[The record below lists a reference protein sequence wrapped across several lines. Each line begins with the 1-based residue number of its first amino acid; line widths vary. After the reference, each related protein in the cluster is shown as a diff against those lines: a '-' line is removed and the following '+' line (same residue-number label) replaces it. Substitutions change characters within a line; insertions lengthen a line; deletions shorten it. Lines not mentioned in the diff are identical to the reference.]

1 MKEKLIIFLLIF
13 SLTINVA
20 ALVTMG
26 YFWGR
31 GEGGGEAV
39 FHRSGESPRLG
50 SRLSLDK
57 VQQRKMRGMRGSL
70 LEVIKPVRDELEAK
84 REDLVNL
91 LILKEPDRIVIDQKI
106 GEINSLQSQI
116 QHAVIDNL
124 LREKDF
130 LNPMQQK
137 EYFDVISRRLC
148 PNRFFMGRGRG
159 RGMGMG
165 DGSGRGRGQGM
176 GIGDGS
182 GRGLGQGIGRD
193 DGSGRGRG
201 QGQGMGRGDGSGSG
215 RGQGLGMGMGD
226 GSGRG
231 QGKRME

>member
-1 MKEKLIIFLLIF
+1 
-13 SLTINVA
+13 
-20 ALVTMG
+20 
-26 YFWGR
+26 
-31 GEGGGEAV
+31 
-39 FHRSGESPRLG
+39 
-50 SRLSLDK
+50 
-57 VQQRKMRGMRGSL
+57 MRGMRGSL
-70 LEVIKPVRDELEAK
+70 FEGIKPVRDELEDK

-91 LILKEPDRIVIDQKI
+91 LTIEDPDRIVIDQKI

-148 PNRFFMGRGRG
+148 PNRFFMGRG
-159 RGMGMG
+159 
-165 DGSGRGRGQGM
+165 
-176 GIGDGS
+176 
-182 GRGLGQGIGRD
+182 
-193 DGSGRGRG
+193 

-215 RGQGLGMGMGD
+215 RGQGQGIGRGDGSGRGQGQGIGRGD

-231 QGKRME
+231 QGKSME

>member
-20 ALVTMG
+20 ALITMG

-39 FHRSGESPRLG
+39 FRRSGESPRLG

-70 LEVIKPVRDELEAK
+70 FEGIKPVRDELEAK

-91 LILKEPDRIVIDQKI
+91 LTTKEPDRIVIDQKI

-116 QHAVIDNL
+116 QHAVIDTL
-124 LREKDF
+124 LREKEF

-148 PNRFFMGRGRG
+148 QNRFFMGRGR
-159 RGMGMG
+159 
-165 DGSGRGRGQGM
+165 
-176 GIGDGS
+176 
-182 GRGLGQGIGRD
+182 
-193 DGSGRGRG
+193 
-201 QGQGMGRGDGSGSG
+201 GQGMGRGDGSGSG
-215 RGQGLGMGMGD
+215 RGQGQGIGRGDGSGRGQGQGIGRGDGSGRGQGQGIGRGDGSGRKGQGQGMGMGD
-226 GSGRG
+226 GSGQG
-231 QGKRME
+231 QGKY

>member
-39 FHRSGESPRLG
+39 FERSGESPRLG

-70 LEVIKPVRDELEAK
+70 FEGIKPVRDELEAK

-91 LILKEPDRIVIDQKI
+91 LTTKDPDRLVIDQKI
-106 GEINSLQSQI
+106 GEINVLQSQI
-116 QHAVIDNL
+116 QHAVIDSL
-124 LREKDF
+124 LREKEF

-159 RGMGMG
+159 PGMGRGRGPGQGIGRGDGSGKGQGQGMGMG
-165 DGSGRGRGQGM
+165 NRSGRGRGQG
-176 GIGDGS
+176 
-182 GRGLGQGIGRD
+182 RRL
-193 DGSGRGRG
+193 
-201 QGQGMGRGDGSGSG
+201 
-215 RGQGLGMGMGD
+215 
-226 GSGRG
+226 
-231 QGKRME
+231 E

>member
-20 ALVTMG
+20 ALITMG

-31 GEGGGEAV
+31 GEGGGEAA
-39 FHRSGESPRLG
+39 FRRSGESPRLG

-70 LEVIKPVRDELEAK
+70 FEGIKPVRDELEAK

-91 LILKEPDRIVIDQKI
+91 LTTKEPDRILIDQKI

-116 QHAVIDNL
+116 QHAVIDTL
-124 LREKDF
+124 LREKEF

-148 PNRFFMGRGRG
+148 QNRFFMGRGR
-159 RGMGMG
+159 
-165 DGSGRGRGQGM
+165 
-176 GIGDGS
+176 
-182 GRGLGQGIGRD
+182 
-193 DGSGRGRG
+193 
-201 QGQGMGRGDGSGSG
+201 GQGMGRGDGSGSG
-215 RGQGLGMGMGD
+215 RGQGQGIGRGDGSGRGQGQGIGRGDGSGRGQGQGIGRGDGSGRGRGQGQGMGMGD
-226 GSGRG
+226 GSGQG
-231 QGKRME
+231 QGKY

>member
-39 FHRSGESPRLG
+39 FERSGESPRLG

-70 LEVIKPVRDELEAK
+70 FEGIKPVRDELEAK

-91 LILKEPDRIVIDQKI
+91 LTIEDPDRIVIDQKI
-106 GEINSLQSQI
+106 GEINVLQSQI
-116 QHAVIDNL
+116 QHAVIDSL
-124 LREKDF
+124 LREKEF

-159 RGMGMG
+159 RGMGRG
-165 DGSGRGRGQGM
+165 DGSSRGRGQGM
-176 GIGDGS
+176 
-182 GRGLGQGIGRD
+182 
-193 DGSGRGRG
+193 
-201 QGQGMGRGDGSGSG
+201 GDGSGSG
-215 RGQGLGMGMGD
+215 RGQG
-226 GSGRG
+226 
-231 QGKRME
+231 KY

>member
-1 MKEKLIIFLLIF
+1 
-13 SLTINVA
+13 
-20 ALVTMG
+20 MG

-39 FHRSGESPRLG
+39 FRRSGESPRLG

-70 LEVIKPVRDELEAK
+70 LEGIKPVRDELEAK
-84 REDLVNL
+84 REDLVDL
-91 LILKEPDRIVIDQKI
+91 LILEEPDRIVIDQKI

-116 QHAVIDNL
+116 QHAVIDSL
-124 LREKDF
+124 LREKEF

-165 DGSGRGRGQGM
+165 DGSGRGQG
-176 GIGDGS
+176 IRNGS
-182 GRGLGQGIGRD
+182 G
-193 DGSGRGRG
+193 
-201 QGQGMGRGDGSGSG
+201 
-215 RGQGLGMGMGD
+215 
-226 GSGRG
+226 
-231 QGKRME
+231 

>member
-31 GEGGGEAV
+31 GEGGGE
-39 FHRSGESPRLG
+39 SPRLG

-70 LEVIKPVRDELEAK
+70 FEGIKPVRDELEAK

-91 LILKEPDRIVIDQKI
+91 LTIEDPDRIVIDQKI
-106 GEINSLQSQI
+106 GEINVLQSQI
-116 QHAVIDNL
+116 QHAVIDSL
-124 LREKDF
+124 LREKEF

-159 RGMGMG
+159 RGMGRG
-165 DGSGRGRGQGM
+165 DGSSRGRGQGM
-176 GIGDGS
+176 
-182 GRGLGQGIGRD
+182 
-193 DGSGRGRG
+193 
-201 QGQGMGRGDGSGSG
+201 GDGSGSG
-215 RGQGLGMGMGD
+215 RGQG
-226 GSGRG
+226 
-231 QGKRME
+231 KY

>member
-39 FHRSGESPRLG
+39 FERSSESPRLG

-57 VQQRKMRGMRGSL
+57 LQQRKMRGMRGSL
-70 LEVIKPVRDELEAK
+70 FEGIKPVRDELEAK

-91 LILKEPDRIVIDQKI
+91 LTTEDPDRMVIDQKI
-106 GEINSLQSQI
+106 GEINVLQSQI
-116 QHAVIDNL
+116 QHAVIDSL
-124 LREKDF
+124 LREKEF

-148 PNRFFMGRGRG
+148 PNRFFMGRG
-159 RGMGMG
+159 
-165 DGSGRGRGQGM
+165 
-176 GIGDGS
+176 
-182 GRGLGQGIGRD
+182 
-193 DGSGRGRG
+193 
-201 QGQGMGRGDGSGSG
+201 QGQGMGRGDGSGRGRGPGQGIGRGDGSG
-215 RGQGLGMGMGD
+215 RGQGQGIGRGD

-231 QGKRME
+231 QGKSME

>member
-39 FHRSGESPRLG
+39 FRRSGESPRLG

-70 LEVIKPVRDELEAK
+70 LEGIKPVRDELEAK
-84 REDLVNL
+84 REDLVDL
-91 LILKEPDRIVIDQKI
+91 LILEEPDRIVIDQKI

-116 QHAVIDNL
+116 QHAVIDSL
-124 LREKDF
+124 LREKEF

-159 RGMGMG
+159 RGMGRG
-165 DGSGRGRGQGM
+165 DGSGRGQGLGMGLGDGSGSGRGQGQGM
-176 GIGDGS
+176 GMGDGS
-182 GRGLGQGIGRD
+182 
-193 DGSGRGRG
+193 GRG
-201 QGQGMGRGDGSGSG
+201 QGQGMGRGDGSG
-215 RGQGLGMGMGD
+215 RGQGQGMGMGD

>member
-39 FHRSGESPRLG
+39 FRRSGESPRLG

-57 VQQRKMRGMRGSL
+57 VQQRKMR
-70 LEVIKPVRDELEAK
+70 
-84 REDLVNL
+84 DLVNL
-91 LILKEPDRIVIDQKI
+91 LTTKDPDRIVIDQKLS
-106 GEINSLQSQI
+106 EIHVLQSQI
-116 QHAVIDNL
+116 QHAVIDSL
-124 LREKDF
+124 LREKEF

-148 PNRFFMGRGRG
+148 PNRFFMGRGQ
-159 RGMGMG
+159 
-165 DGSGRGRGQGM
+165 GQGM
-176 GIGDGS
+176 G
-182 GRGLGQGIGRD
+182 RG

-201 QGQGMGRGDGSGSG
+201 QGQGMGRGDGSGRGQGQGIGRGDGSG
-215 RGQGLGMGMGD
+215 RGQGQGIGRGD

-231 QGKRME
+231 QGKY

>member
-39 FHRSGESPRLG
+39 FRRSGESPRLG

-70 LEVIKPVRDELEAK
+70 LEGIKPVRDELEAK
-84 REDLVNL
+84 REDLVDL
-91 LILKEPDRIVIDQKI
+91 LILEEPDRIVIDQKI

-116 QHAVIDNL
+116 QHAVIDSL
-124 LREKDF
+124 LREKEF

-159 RGMGMG
+159 RGMG
-165 DGSGRGRGQGM
+165 
-176 GIGDGS
+176 
-182 GRGLGQGIGRD
+182 
-193 DGSGRGRG
+193 
-201 QGQGMGRGDGSGSG
+201 RGDGSG
-215 RGQGLGMGMGD
+215 RGQGLGMGRGD

-231 QGKRME
+231 

>member
-39 FHRSGESPRLG
+39 LRRSGESPRLG

-70 LEVIKPVRDELEAK
+70 FEGIKPVRDELEAK

-91 LILKEPDRIVIDQKI
+91 LTIEDPDRIVIDQKI
-106 GEINSLQSQI
+106 GEINNLQSQI
-116 QHAVIDNL
+116 QRAVIDSL

-159 RGMGMG
+159 RGMGRG
-165 DGSGRGRGQGM
+165 DGSGRGRG
-176 GIGDGS
+176 
-182 GRGLGQGIGRD
+182 LGQGI
-193 DGSGRGRG
+193 
-201 QGQGMGRGDGSGSG
+201 GRGDGSGSG
-215 RGQGLGMGMGD
+215 RGQGQGMGVGNGS

>member
-39 FHRSGESPRLG
+39 FRRSGEYPRLG
-50 SRLSLDK
+50 SRLALDK

-70 LEVIKPVRDELEAK
+70 FKGIKPVRDELEAK

-91 LILKEPDRIVIDQKI
+91 LTTKEPDRIMIDQKI

-116 QHAVIDNL
+116 QHAVIDSL

-159 RGMGMG
+159 RGMGRG
-165 DGSGRGRGQGM
+165 DGSGRGRG
-176 GIGDGS
+176 
-182 GRGLGQGIGRD
+182 LGQGI
-193 DGSGRGRG
+193 
-201 QGQGMGRGDGSGSG
+201 GRGDGSGSG
-215 RGQGLGMGMGD
+215 RGQGQGMGVGNGS

>member
-31 GEGGGEAV
+31 GEGGGEAI
-39 FHRSGESPRLG
+39 FERSGESPRLG

-70 LEVIKPVRDELEAK
+70 LKGIKPIRDELEAK

-91 LILKEPDRIVIDQKI
+91 LTLEEPDRSAIDEKIV
-106 GEINSLQSQI
+106 EINSLQSQV
-116 QHAVIDNL
+116 QHAVIDSL
-124 LREKDF
+124 LREKEF
-130 LNPMQQK
+130 LNPEQQK

-159 RGMGMG
+159 RGMG
-165 DGSGRGRGQGM
+165 
-176 GIGDGS
+176 
-182 GRGLGQGIGRD
+182 
-193 DGSGRGRG
+193 RGRG
-201 QGQGMGRGDGSGSG
+201 QGQGIGRGDGSGSG
-215 RGQGLGMGMGD
+215 RGQGQVMGMGD

-231 QGKRME
+231 RGQGKLME

>member
-39 FHRSGESPRLG
+39 FERSGESPRLG

-70 LEVIKPVRDELEAK
+70 FEGIKPVRDELEAK

-91 LILKEPDRIVIDQKI
+91 LTTEDPDRMVIDQKI
-106 GEINSLQSQI
+106 GEINVLQSQI
-116 QHAVIDNL
+116 QHAVIDSL
-124 LREKDF
+124 LREKEF

-159 RGMGMG
+159 RGMGRG
-165 DGSGRGRGQGM
+165 DGSGRGRGM
-176 GIGDGS
+176 
-182 GRGLGQGIGRD
+182 GQGIGRD
-193 DGSGRGRG
+193 DGSGSGRG
-201 QGQGMGRGDGSGSG
+201 QGQGMGN
-215 RGQGLGMGMGD
+215 

>member
-39 FHRSGESPRLG
+39 FRRSGESPRLG

-70 LEVIKPVRDELEAK
+70 FEGIKPVRDELEDK

-91 LILKEPDRIVIDQKI
+91 LTIEDPDRIVIDQKI
-106 GEINSLQSQI
+106 GEINVLQSQI
-116 QHAVIDNL
+116 QHAVIDSL
-124 LREKDF
+124 LREKEF

-148 PNRFFMGRGRG
+148 PNRFFMGRGQ
-159 RGMGMG
+159 
-165 DGSGRGRGQGM
+165 GQGM
-176 GIGDGS
+176 G
-182 GRGLGQGIGRD
+182 RG

-201 QGQGMGRGDGSGSG
+201 QGQGMGRGDGSGRGQGQGIGRGDGSGSG
-215 RGQGLGMGMGD
+215 RGPGQGMGMGD

-231 QGKRME
+231 QGKY

>member
-31 GEGGGEAV
+31 GEGVRGAV
-39 FHRSGESPRLG
+39 FERSGESPRLG

-57 VQQRKMRGMRGSL
+57 LQQRKMRGMRGSL
-70 LEVIKPVRDELEAK
+70 FEGIKPVRDELEAK

-91 LILKEPDRIVIDQKI
+91 LTTKDPDRIVIDQKI
-106 GEINSLQSQI
+106 SEINVLQSQI
-116 QHAVIDNL
+116 QHAVIDSL
-124 LREKDF
+124 LREKEF

-148 PNRFFMGRGRG
+148 PNRFFMGRGQ
-159 RGMGMG
+159 
-165 DGSGRGRGQGM
+165 GQGM
-176 GIGDGS
+176 G
-182 GRGLGQGIGRD
+182 RG

-201 QGQGMGRGDGSGSG
+201 QGQGMGRGDGSGRGQGQGIGRGDGSGSG
-215 RGQGLGMGMGD
+215 RGPGQGMGMGD

-231 QGKRME
+231 QGKY

>member
-13 SLTINVA
+13 SLTINLA

-31 GEGGGEAV
+31 GESGGEAV
-39 FHRSGESPRLG
+39 FERSGESSRLG

-70 LEVIKPVRDELEAK
+70 FEGIKPVRDELEAK

-91 LILKEPDRIVIDQKI
+91 LTTEDPDRMVIDQKI
-106 GEINSLQSQI
+106 GEINVLQSQI

-124 LREKDF
+124 LREKEF

-148 PNRFFMGRGRG
+148 PNRFSMGRGQGQGMG
-159 RGMGMG
+159 RGN
-165 DGSGRGRGQGM
+165 GSGRGRGLGQGIGM
-176 GIGDGS
+176 GDGSGS
-182 GRGLGQGIGRD
+182 GRGLGQGIGRG
-193 DGSGRGRG
+193 DGSGRG
-201 QGQGMGRGDGSGSG
+201 QGQGMGN
-215 RGQGLGMGMGD
+215 

>member
-39 FHRSGESPRLG
+39 FERSGESPRLG

-70 LEVIKPVRDELEAK
+70 FEGIKPVRDELEAK

-91 LILKEPDRIVIDQKI
+91 LTTKDPDRLVIDQKI
-106 GEINSLQSQI
+106 GEINVLQSQI
-116 QHAVIDNL
+116 QHAVIDSL
-124 LREKDF
+124 LREKEF

-159 RGMGMG
+159 PGMGRGRGPGQGIGRGDGSGKGQGQGMGMG
-165 DGSGRGRGQGM
+165 NRSGRGRGQAT
-176 GIGDGS
+176 D
-182 GRGLGQGIGRD
+182 RPTAQ
-193 DGSGRGRG
+193 
-201 QGQGMGRGDGSGSG
+201 
-215 RGQGLGMGMGD
+215 
-226 GSGRG
+226 
-231 QGKRME
+231 